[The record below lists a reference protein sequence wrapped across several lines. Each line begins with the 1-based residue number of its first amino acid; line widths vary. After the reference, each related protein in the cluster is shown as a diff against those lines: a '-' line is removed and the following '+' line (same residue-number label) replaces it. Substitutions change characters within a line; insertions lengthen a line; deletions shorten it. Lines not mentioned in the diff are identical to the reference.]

1 MSIQVTYNEIVYT
14 IPTTDEV
21 GWGNNLTQYLVALSN
36 GSLTLAGG
44 PFVLLNEV
52 DFGQN
57 YGVKAAYL
65 KSETANSA
73 HTGRVRLGLGDA
85 VTWRNQTNS
94 ADLPL
99 SVVNDTLYFNGD
111 PVATNLAGL
120 EFAGPIAYDAPDPPD
135 PLDPHIA
142 QFWIFNSEG
151 LRLTGDIAPQY
162 VYVGD
167 WLAWSTTSLKWVYL
181 PYAAKTILANEVVYN
196 NDSSG
201 LYATNVQDAIDE
213 VVLEYMP
220 KTGGTFTGNVTAPTF
235 IGALTGHASLD
246 LPLGGGTLT
255 GSLTAPTFIGALT
268 GHASLDLPLTGGS
281 LSGLLTAS
289 ILYDNSSSGI
299 TSNRVQGAIT
309 ELKSDI
315 NLLQS
320 NLTYAGNLGY
330 NQPDPPDPVSGSP
343 YYIFETGGLR
353 TVGDIAGTTV
363 SIGDWLIWEAT
374 TSVWAYLAYGSK
386 TVIASDVNYSNS
398 ASGLTATNVQGAIDE
413 VDAKADTI
421 TNYLPKTG
429 GTLTG
434 NLTVNANSPYIN
446 LTKKTTGDYAGVQW
460 TLNSV
465 PQWFVYS
472 NASADSSWNLARY
485 DDAGVTAG
493 TALSVN
499 RGTGAVT
506 VAAGIIGTLTGHAS
520 LDLPLTGGTLTGN
533 LTLGG
538 SSPTVSLNAAAGEYA
553 FLNYNRS
560 SSRRFSLIMSNEPET
575 GSNAGSNMQLLSY
588 TDTGAYLSSIL
599 AINRATGAMTV
610 TQPIIGN
617 LTGHASLD
625 LPLTG
630 GSLTGTLYIAP
641 TSNNPALALREAA
654 DSGLGA
660 NLYYQNGGLNRWTLN
675 MTAGAET
682 VGDNGAD
689 FTIQRFANNSAFL
702 GEVLTITRAT
712 GTTVI
717 RAPYLYLQN
726 ATDHATIVVT
736 APAGKNAGF
745 SLSGDGGVPFT
756 DGYDLVNT
764 SGGTT
769 IANYRGAGGF
779 IGNVQ
784 GKEVMRL
791 TSAGITGPINGLGQ
805 VPVSTA
811 VGTSR
816 PLSAVDFDQGVMPL
830 TAAITITVPSIAS
843 MALPS
848 TPGKLRV
855 LAFQITSAGIPTF
868 VAGVGVTI
876 NGTTNATVLPL
887 NGAPRRYQFVVLTQ
901 MSPDA
906 DFWSLS

>member
-1 MSIQVTYNEIVYT
+1 MPRDSSGNYSLPVGNPVVAGTVIEDTWANPTMADIAAQLNNVLTRDGLLG
-14 IPTTDEV
+14 PTTPVKFADGTVLAPGITFLNAASTGIYRESTQMSVSWNGVRV
-21 GWGNNLTQYLVALSN
+21 GGFNASGFVGNVAGNVTGNVTGDVTGHVTGTLTGDVVGHA
-36 GSLTLAGG
+36 SL
-44 PFVLLNEV
+44 
-52 DFGQN
+52 D
-57 YGVKAAYL
+57 
-65 KSETANSA
+65 
-73 HTGRVRLGLGDA
+73 
-85 VTWRNQTNS
+85 
-94 ADLPL
+94 
-99 SVVNDTLYFNGD
+99 
-111 PVATNLAGL
+111 
-120 EFAGPIAYDAPDPPD
+120 
-135 PLDPHIA
+135 
-142 QFWIFNSEG
+142 
-151 LRLTGDIAPQY
+151 LRLTGGTITGNLALRSAAPQLIIDSNVADNY
-162 VYVGD
+162 AFIQFTRTGVLRWSWVMSNEAESGGNAGSNFQL
-167 WLAWSTTSLKWVYL
+167 LAYSDTG
-181 PYAAKTILANEVVYN
+181 TIL
-196 NDSSG
+196 SSSISIPR
-201 LYATNVQDAIDE
+201 ATGIPAFPNGIA
-213 VVLEYMP
+213 
-220 KTGGTFTGNVTAPTF
+220 GN
-235 IGALTGHASLD
+235 LTGHASLD

-374 TSVWAYLAYGSK
+374 TLVWGYLAYGSK

-538 SSPTVSLNAAAGEYA
+538 SSPTVSLNAAAGEYS

-610 TQPIIGN
+610 TQPIIGA

-689 FTIQRFANNSAFL
+689 FTIQRFGNSGAFL

-717 RAPYLYLQN
+717 RAPYLYVQN

-745 SLSGDGGVPFT
+745 SLSGDAGVPFT
-756 DGYDLVNT
+756 DGYDIVNT

-901 MSPDA
+901 MSPDS